1 MAYSSV
7 KKPAFYVPIFD
18 YLQSIGMIEYKN
30 DDLNDIHLLNE
41 TSELAVKSPV
51 NLPLPLTSNLA
62 AGVLVPMPT
71 LPPSNCSVKSRAA
84 TAPF

>member
-30 DDLNDIHLLNE
+30 DDLNDIHLLNPAKTHRINPDAQYDIE
-41 TSELAVKSPV
+41 YIYL
-51 NLPLPLTSNLA
+51 
-62 AGVLVPMPT
+62 
-71 LPPSNCSVKSRAA
+71 
-84 TAPF
+84 F